1 MIKELKIID
10 KKQYVKD
17 ILKDY
22 KSIIISFFILFI
34 ISIAF
39 ICVIYSFLDIEFVFA
54 FVAIA
59 GLANYFFL
67 RCECVGFL
75 KLLWDV
81 KHDDFVVSYE
91 PVDDMYKCPD
101 TTDWT
106 YYLKFRRHRRMSVSE
121 EEYLQTH
128 IGDMY
133 YIVSFSTGDVLFY
146 PESKYRLE
154 SNE

>member
-1 MIKELKIID
+1 MIKELKIVD

-22 KSIIISFFILFI
+22 KSTIISFFVLFVV
-34 ISIAF
+34 SVAF
-39 ICVIYSFLDIEFVFA
+39 ICVISNFLDISFVLAFA
-54 FVAIA
+54 SIA

-91 PVDDMYKCPD
+91 SVDDMYKCPG

-106 YYLKFRRHRRMSVSE
+106 YYLKFRRYRRMSVSE

-133 YIVSFSTGDVLFY
+133 YIVSFATGEFLFY

-154 SNE
+154 NDG

>member
-22 KSIIISFFILFI
+22 KSTIISFFVLFVV
-34 ISIAF
+34 SVVF
-39 ICVIYSFLDIEFVFA
+39 ICVISNFLDTSFVLAFA
-54 FVAIA
+54 SIA
-59 GLANYFFL
+59 GLAICFFL
-67 RCECVGFL
+67 KCRCVRLFE
-75 KLLWDV
+75 LLWDI

-91 PVDDMYKCPD
+91 SVDDMYKCPR
-101 TTDWT
+101 TTDWM
-106 YYLKFRRHRRMSVSE
+106 YYLKFKRYKRISVSE

-133 YIVSFSTGDVLFY
+133 YMVSFATGKVLFY

-154 SNE
+154 NDG